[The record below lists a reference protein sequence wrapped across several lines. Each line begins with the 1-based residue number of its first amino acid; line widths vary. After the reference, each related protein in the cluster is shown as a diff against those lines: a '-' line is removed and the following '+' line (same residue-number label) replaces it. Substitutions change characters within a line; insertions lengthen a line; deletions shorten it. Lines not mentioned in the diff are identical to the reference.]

1 VTVSSTASSL
11 DSDGEGSPAVAAVV
25 DRNIEALLAR
35 RRTHD
40 QNKSFGDRIAGAV
53 TAFAGSMSFVY
64 LHVVV
69 VAGWVAWNS
78 GWFRV
83 RRADPSFSM
92 LAVTASIEAIF
103 LSTFVLIN
111 QNRMNQLADE
121 RADLDVH
128 VGLLTEHEVTRLIT
142 LVAAIGRKLNID
154 EADAPEITDLQTD
167 TRPEQMM
174 KAMSDQAEPIITSSS
189 S

>member
-1 VTVSSTASSL
+1 
-11 DSDGEGSPAVAAVV
+11 
-25 DRNIEALLAR
+25 
-35 RRTHD
+35 
-40 QNKSFGDRIAGAV
+40 
-53 TAFAGSMSFVY
+53 
-64 LHVVV
+64 
-69 VAGWVAWNS
+69 
-78 GWFRV
+78 
-83 RRADPSFSM
+83 M

>member
-1 VTVSSTASSL
+1 VNVSPSEPT
-11 DSDGEGSPAVAAVV
+11 DNESPAVASVV

-35 RRTHD
+35 RRTLD
-40 QNKSFGDRIAGAV
+40 RNQSFGDRVAGKV
-53 TAFAGSMSFVY
+53 TAFAGSMAFVY

-69 VAGWVAWNS
+69 VGSWVAWNA
-78 GWFRV
+78 GWFWPPCV
-83 RRADPSFSM
+83 DPSFSI

-111 QNRMNQLADE
+111 QNRMNELADE

-128 VGLLTEHEVTRLIT
+128 VGLLTEHEVTHLIT
-142 LVAAIGRKLNID
+142 LVAAIGRKLKID
-154 EADAPEITDLQTD
+154 EADAPEIADLQSS

-174 KAMSDQAEPIITSSS
+174 DAMNDQRASTDRIPDR
-189 S
+189 